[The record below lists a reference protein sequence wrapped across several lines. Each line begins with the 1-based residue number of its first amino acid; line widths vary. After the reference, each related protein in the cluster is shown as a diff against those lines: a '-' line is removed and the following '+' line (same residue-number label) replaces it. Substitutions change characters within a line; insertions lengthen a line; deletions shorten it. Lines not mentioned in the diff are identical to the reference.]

1 MFYKL
6 SKKKYFEHLYI
17 INTRFLILF
26 ITLFL
31 ISCTVIQENSS
42 KYMDLANID
51 GITIEQR
58 ELESLIVVNISTQ
71 QLFLLKK
78 GKIEE
83 FYSVSTSVYGTGSKV
98 NSFKTP
104 LGKHKISE
112 KIGEGL
118 PEGAILK
125 GRRWTGAIANIIK
138 EPIDT
143 EFDVVT
149 SRILWLTGLEEGKNQ
164 GPGVDSKSRYIYI
177 HGTAEEGLI
186 GKPASDGCVRMYNA
200 DVITLF
206 NKVDVNTEVLIIL
219 GNL

>member
-1 MFYKL
+1 MFYK
-6 SKKKYFEHLYI
+6 KYTKIHNKYLYNKY
-17 INTRFLILF
+17 INFVIFF

-31 ISCTVIQENSS
+31 TSCTVTLEKPSN
-42 KYMDLANID
+42 YMALANIES
-51 GITIEQR
+51 ISAEYR
-58 ELESLIVVNISTQ
+58 ELEELIVVDIATQ
-71 QLFLLKK
+71 QLFFLKK
-78 GKIEE
+78 GKIDEI
-83 FYSVSTSVYGTGSKV
+83 YSVSTSVYGTGSKV

-104 LGKHKISE
+104 LGRHKISE

-149 SRILWLTGLEEGKNQ
+149 SRILWLTGLEEGKNL
-164 GPGVDSKSRYIYI
+164 GSGVDSKSRYIYI

-186 GKPASDGCVRMYNA
+186 GKPASDGCVRMYNI
-200 DVITLF
+200 DVISLF
-206 NKVDVNTEVLIIL
+206 NSVNIDTEVWII
-219 GNL
+219 

>member
-1 MFYKL
+1 MFYKEYIKIH
-6 SKKKYFEHLYI
+6 KKHLYNKY
-17 INTRFLILF
+17 INFVILF

-31 ISCTVIQENSS
+31 ISCTVSLEKPSN
-42 KYMDLANID
+42 YMALANIES
-51 GITIEQR
+51 ISAEYR
-58 ELESLIVVNISTQ
+58 ELEELIVVDIATQ
-71 QLFLLKK
+71 QLFFLKK
-78 GKIEE
+78 GKIDEI
-83 FYSVSTSVYGTGSKV
+83 YSVSTSVYGTGSKV

-104 LGKHKISE
+104 LGRHKISE

-149 SRILWLTGLEEGKNQ
+149 SRILWLTGLEEGKNL
-164 GPGVDSKSRYIYI
+164 GSGVDSKSRYIYI

-186 GKPASDGCVRMYNA
+186 GKPASDGCVRMYNI
-200 DVITLF
+200 DVISLF
-206 NKVDVNTEVLIIL
+206 NSVNIDTEVWII
-219 GNL
+219 

>member
-1 MFYKL
+1 MTLENIESFSPEYKEIEL
-6 SKKKYFEHLYI
+6 L
-17 INTRFLILF
+17 LVVD
-26 ITLFL
+26 IT
-31 ISCTVIQENSS
+31 
-42 KYMDLANID
+42 
-51 GITIEQR
+51 
-58 ELESLIVVNISTQ
+58 TQ

-78 GKIEE
+78 GIIERI
-83 FYSVSTSVYGTGSKV
+83 YSISTSVYGTGSEV
-98 NSFKTP
+98 NSYKTP

-149 SRILWLTGLEEGKNQ
+149 SRILWLTGLEEGKNL
-164 GPGVDSKSRYIYI
+164 GSGVDSKSRYIYI

-186 GKPASDGCVRMYNA
+186 GKPASDGCVRMYNS

-206 NKVDVNTEVLIIL
+206 DTVNVDTEVWII
-219 GNL
+219 

>member
-1 MFYKL
+1 MTLENIESFSQDYK
-6 SKKKYFEHLYI
+6 E
-17 INTRFLILF
+17 
-26 ITLFL
+26 
-31 ISCTVIQENSS
+31 
-42 KYMDLANID
+42 
-51 GITIEQR
+51 IE
-58 ELESLIVVNISTQ
+58 LLLVVDVTTQ

-78 GKIEE
+78 GIIERI
-83 FYSVSTSVYGTGSKV
+83 YSISTSVYGTGSEV
-98 NSFKTP
+98 NSYKTP

-149 SRILWLTGLEEGKNQ
+149 SRILWLTGLEEGKNL
-164 GPGVDSKSRYIYI
+164 GSGVDSKSRYIYI

-186 GKPASDGCVRMYNA
+186 GKPASDGCVRMYNS

-206 NKVDVNTEVLIIL
+206 DTVNVDTEVWII
-219 GNL
+219 

>member
-1 MFYKL
+1 
-6 SKKKYFEHLYI
+6 
-17 INTRFLILF
+17 
-26 ITLFL
+26 
-31 ISCTVIQENSS
+31 
-42 KYMDLANID
+42 MDLENID
-51 GITIEQR
+51 GITAEYS
-58 ELESLIVVNISTQ
+58 ELEALIVVNISTQ

-78 GKIEE
+78 GTIEE
-83 FYSVSTSVYGTGSKV
+83 VYSVSTSVYGTGSKV

-149 SRILWLTGLEEGKNQ
+149 SRILWLAGLEEGKNQ

-186 GKPASDGCVRMYNA
+186 GKPASDGCIRMYNA

-206 NKVDVNTEVLIIL
+206 NKVDINTDVLIIL
-219 GNL
+219 ENL

>member
-1 MFYKL
+1 MKNRHI
-6 SKKKYFEHLYI
+6 SN
-17 INTRFLILF
+17 INTNFLILF

-31 ISCTVIQENSS
+31 ISCTVTQEKPSNN
-42 KYMDLANID
+42 MALENID
-51 GITIEQR
+51 SIYKEYR
-58 ELESLIVVNISTQ
+58 ELESLIVVNITTQ
-71 QLFLLKK
+71 QLFLLQK

-83 FYSVSTSVYGTGSKV
+83 IYSVSTSVYGTGSKE

-104 LGKHKISE
+104 LGRHKISE

-125 GRRWTGAIANIIK
+125 GRKWTGAIANIIK

-186 GKPASDGCVRMYNA
+186 GKPASDGCVRMYND

-206 NKVDVNTEVLIIL
+206 DIVDTNTEVLII
-219 GNL
+219 

>member
-1 MFYKL
+1 MKFKH
-6 SKKKYFEHLYI
+6 SYI
-17 INTRFLILF
+17 KTTNFLILF

-31 ISCTVIQENSS
+31 ISCTVTKEKPSY
-42 KYMDLANID
+42 YMDLENID
-51 GITIEQR
+51 GITVEYR
-58 ELESLIVVNISTQ
+58 ESESLIVVNISTQ

-83 FYSVSTSVYGTGSKV
+83 IYSVSTSVYGTGSKI

-164 GPGVDSKSRYIYI
+164 GPGVYSKSRYIYI

-186 GKPASDGCVRMYNA
+186 GKPASDGCVRMYNV

-206 NKVDVNTEVLIIL
+206 NKVDINTEVLIIL

>member
-1 MFYKL
+1 MKFK
-6 SKKKYFEHLYI
+6 HLYI
-17 INTRFLILF
+17 LNIKFLILF

-31 ISCTVIQENSS
+31 ISCTVTQEKTSY
-42 KYMDLANID
+42 YMDLENID
-51 GITIEQR
+51 GITAEYS
-58 ELESLIVVNISTQ
+58 ELEALIVVNISTQ

-83 FYSVSTSVYGTGSKV
+83 VYSVSTSVYGTGSKV

-149 SRILWLTGLEEGKNQ
+149 SRILWLTGLEEGKNL
-164 GPGVDSKSRYIYI
+164 GSGVDSKSRYIYI

-186 GKPASDGCVRMYNA
+186 GKPASDGCVRMYNS
-200 DVITLF
+200 DVISLF
-206 NKVDVNTEVLIIL
+206 NSVNIDTEVWII
-219 GNL
+219 

>member
-1 MFYKL
+1 MFYNYLIK
-6 SKKKYFEHLYI
+6 I
-17 INTRFLILF
+17 IIKQIFKIYTFFLVLF

-31 ISCTVIQENSS
+31 FSCTVTQEKSS
-42 KYMDLANID
+42 NYMTLENIESFSHEYKE
-51 GITIEQR
+51 IE
-58 ELESLIVVNISTQ
+58 LLLVVDVTTQ

-78 GKIEE
+78 GIIERI
-83 FYSVSTSVYGTGSKV
+83 YSISTSVYGTGSEV
-98 NSFKTP
+98 NSYKTP

-149 SRILWLTGLEEGKNQ
+149 SRILWLTGLEEGKNL
-164 GPGVDSKSRYIYI
+164 GSGVDSKSRYIYI

-186 GKPASDGCVRMYNA
+186 GKPASDGCVRMYNS

-206 NKVDVNTEVLIIL
+206 DTVNVDTEVWII
-219 GNL
+219 

>member
-1 MFYKL
+1 MNNKHIYNI
-6 SKKKYFEHLYI
+6 YT
-17 INTRFLILF
+17 NFLIFF

-31 ISCTVIQENSS
+31 ISCTVTQEKPSN
-42 KYMDLANID
+42 YMTLESIGSISADY
-51 GITIEQR
+51 R

-71 QLFLLKK
+71 QLFFLKK
-78 GKIEE
+78 GKIEDI
-83 FYSVSTSVYGTGSKV
+83 YSVSTSVYGTGSKV

-104 LGKHKISE
+104 LGRHKISE

-118 PEGAILK
+118 PVGAILK

-186 GKPASDGCVRMYNA
+186 GKPASDGCVRMYNV

-206 NKVDVNTEVLIIL
+206 NKVDINTEVLIIL

>member
-1 MFYKL
+1 MFYKIN
-6 SKKKYFEHLYI
+6 KKINNKHLYNKYI
-17 INTRFLILF
+17 SFILLF
-26 ITLFL
+26 ITLFS
-31 ISCTVIQENSS
+31 ISCTVTQEKPSN
-42 KYMDLANID
+42 YMALANIES
-51 GITIEQR
+51 ISAEYR
-58 ELESLIVVNISTQ
+58 ELEALIVVDISTQ
-71 QLFLLKK
+71 QLFFLKK
-78 GKIEE
+78 GQIEE
-83 FYSVSTSVYGTGSKV
+83 IYSVSTSMYGTGSKV

-104 LGKHKISE
+104 LGRHKISE

-149 SRILWLTGLEEGKNQ
+149 SRILWLTGPEAGKNQ

-186 GKPASDGCVRMYNA
+186 GKPASDGCVRMYND

-206 NKVDVNTEVLIIL
+206 DKVDTNMEVLII
-219 GNL
+219 

>member
-1 MFYKL
+1 MFV
-6 SKKKYFEHLYI
+6 KKYIKIYNKHLYNKY
-17 INTRFLILF
+17 INFVILF

-31 ISCTVIQENSS
+31 ISCTVTLEKPSY
-42 KYMDLANID
+42 YMALANIES
-51 GITIEQR
+51 ISAEYR
-58 ELESLIVVNISTQ
+58 ELEELIVVDIATQ
-71 QLFLLKK
+71 QLFFLKK
-78 GKIEE
+78 GKIDEI
-83 FYSVSTSVYGTGSKV
+83 YSVSTSVYGTGSKV

-104 LGKHKISE
+104 LGRHKISE

-149 SRILWLTGLEEGKNQ
+149 SRILWLTGLEEGKNL
-164 GPGVDSKSRYIYI
+164 GSGVDSKSRYIYI

-186 GKPASDGCVRMYNA
+186 GKPASDGCVRMYNI
-200 DVITLF
+200 DVISLF
-206 NKVDVNTEVLIIL
+206 NSVNIDTEVWII
-219 GNL
+219 

>member
-6 SKKKYFEHLYI
+6 SKKIYFEHLYI

-26 ITLFL
+26 ITLLL

-149 SRILWLTGLEEGKNQ
+149 SRILWLAGLEEGKNQ

-186 GKPASDGCVRMYNA
+186 GRPASDGCVRMYNA

>member
-6 SKKKYFEHLYI
+6 IKNIINKHLYNKY
-17 INTRFLILF
+17 INFIALF

-31 ISCTVIQENSS
+31 ISCTVTQEKPSN
-42 KYMDLANID
+42 YMALANIES
-51 GITIEQR
+51 ISAEYR
-58 ELESLIVVNISTQ
+58 ELEALIVVDISTQ
-71 QLFLLKK
+71 QLFFLKK
-78 GKIEE
+78 GQIEE
-83 FYSVSTSVYGTGSKV
+83 IYSVSTSVYGTGSKV

-104 LGKHKISE
+104 LGRHKISE

-143 EFDVVT
+143 DFDVVT
-149 SRILWLTGLEEGKNQ
+149 SRILWLTGLEEGKNL
-164 GPGVDSKSRYIYI
+164 GSGVDSKSRYIYI

-186 GKPASDGCVRMYNA
+186 GKPASDGCVRMYNI
-200 DVITLF
+200 DVISLF
-206 NKVDVNTEVLIIL
+206 NSVNIDTEVWII
-219 GNL
+219 

>member
-1 MFYKL
+1 MFYKEYIKVH
-6 SKKKYFEHLYI
+6 KKHLYNKY
-17 INTRFLILF
+17 INFVILF

-31 ISCTVIQENSS
+31 ISCTVNLEKPSN
-42 KYMDLANID
+42 YMALANIES
-51 GITIEQR
+51 ISAEYR
-58 ELESLIVVNISTQ
+58 ELEELIVVDIATQ
-71 QLFLLKK
+71 QLFFLKM
-78 GKIEE
+78 GKIDEI
-83 FYSVSTSVYGTGSKV
+83 YSVSTSVYGTGSQV

-104 LGKHKISE
+104 LGRHKISE

-149 SRILWLTGLEEGKNQ
+149 SRILWLTGLEEGKNL
-164 GPGVDSKSRYIYI
+164 GSGVDSKSRYIYI

-186 GKPASDGCVRMYNA
+186 GKPASDGCVRMYNI
-200 DVITLF
+200 DVISLF
-206 NKVDVNTEVLIIL
+206 NSVNIDTEVWII
-219 GNL
+219 

>member
-1 MFYKL
+1 MFYVVNKIMNYRHL
-6 SKKKYFEHLYI
+6 SI
-17 INTRFLILF
+17 INTNFLILF

-31 ISCTVIQENSS
+31 ISCTVTQEKPSN
-42 KYMDLANID
+42 YMALENID
-51 GITIEQR
+51 NFIVEYR
-58 ELESLIVVNISTQ
+58 ELETLIVVNISTQ

-78 GKIEE
+78 GNIDEI
-83 FYSVSTSVYGTGSKV
+83 YSVSTSVYGTGSEE

-112 KIGEGL
+112 KIGDGL

-186 GKPASDGCVRMYNA
+186 GKPASDGCVRMYNV

-206 NKVDVNTEVLIIL
+206 NKVDTNTQVLII
-219 GNL
+219 

>member
-6 SKKKYFEHLYI
+6 SKKIYFEHLYI

-31 ISCTVIQENSS
+31 ISCTVIQKKPSN
-42 KYMDLANID
+42 YMVLPNID
-51 GITIEQR
+51 DIIVEYR

-78 GKIEE
+78 GNIDEI
-83 FYSVSTSVYGTGSKV
+83 YSVSTSVYGTGSEE

-112 KIGEGL
+112 KIGDGL

-186 GKPASDGCVRMYNA
+186 GKPASDGCVRMYNV

-206 NKVDVNTEVLIIL
+206 NKVDTNTQVLII
-219 GNL
+219 

>member
-1 MFYKL
+1 MNNKHIYNIYTNF
-6 SKKKYFEHLYI
+6 I
-17 INTRFLILF
+17 IFF

-31 ISCTVIQENSS
+31 ISCTVTREKPSN
-42 KYMDLANID
+42 YMSLENID
-51 GITIEQR
+51 SISANYR
-58 ELESLIVVNISTQ
+58 ELESLIVVNVSTQ
-71 QLFLLKK
+71 QLLLLKK
-78 GKIEE
+78 GKIEDI
-83 FYSVSTSVYGTGSKV
+83 YSVSTSAYGTGSKV

-104 LGKHKISE
+104 LGRHKISE
-112 KIGEGL
+112 KIGEAL

-125 GRRWTGAIANIIK
+125 GRKWTGAIANIIK

-149 SRILWLTGLEEGKNQ
+149 SRILWLTGLEVGKNQ

-200 DVITLF
+200 DVIALF
-206 NKVDVNTEVLIIL
+206 NKVDINTEVLIIL
-219 GNL
+219 GNI

>member
-1 MFYKL
+1 MFYLVNKIMNYRHL
-6 SKKKYFEHLYI
+6 SI
-17 INTRFLILF
+17 INTNFLILF

-31 ISCTVIQENSS
+31 ISCTVTQEKPSN
-42 KYMDLANID
+42 YMALENID
-51 GITIEQR
+51 NFIVEYR
-58 ELESLIVVNISTQ
+58 ELETLIVVNISTQ

-78 GKIEE
+78 GNIDEI
-83 FYSVSTSVYGTGSKV
+83 YSVSTSVYGTGSEE

-112 KIGEGL
+112 KIGDGL

-186 GKPASDGCVRMYNA
+186 GKPASDGCVRMYNV

-206 NKVDVNTEVLIIL
+206 NKVDTNTQVLII
-219 GNL
+219 